1 MKVNCLISQSG
12 GPTAVIN
19 NSLVGLIDEIKLS
32 GFNGNIYGSVGGIQG
47 LLTENFVDLSRLKN
61 EERIRLRWTP
71 GSALGTCRYKLT
83 VEESETIVRILKK
96 HNIHYFF
103 YIGGNG
109 SMQIAKMIEDAAL
122 FLRYD
127 LIVIG
132 IPKSI
137 DNDLLETDH
146 TPGYGSAAKF
156 LTTSL
161 MEMQMDVASYPD
173 NNRVTIIETM
183 GRHTGWLAAACSL
196 ATNNEQSHSMIY
208 IPEVPFDLDDCI
220 HKINTV
226 HEEKRNSFIIVSEGI
241 CNKEGQLI
249 NQKNVE
255 FDNLERP
262 ILGGIASYLQEAIE
276 KNTGILTRAVTPSIW
291 QRSSVLLSSK
301 TDVDEAYEVGRKAWL
316 YAEKEMTGVMIGIDR
331 LYSEDQEYLAAYNPK
346 KLQNVAGKEKY
357 VPTEW
362 YDQKN
367 NTMKKEFIE
376 YVSPLIQ
383 GEMIIPMLNGLPSY
397 TSVV

>member
-1 MKVNCLISQSG
+1 MKINCLISQSG

-19 NSLVGLIDEIKLS
+19 NSLVGLIDEMKLS
-32 GFNGNIYGSVGGIQG
+32 GFKGRIYGSVGGIQG
-47 LLTENFVDLSRLKN
+47 LLAENFINLSLLEN

-83 VEESETIVRILKK
+83 LEESEKIVEILKK
-96 HNIHYFF
+96 YNIHYFF

-109 SMQIAKMIEDAAL
+109 SMQVAKMIEDAAISL
-122 FLRYD
+122 GYD

-161 MEMQMDVASYPD
+161 MDMQMDVASYPN
-173 NNRVTIIETM
+173 NNRVTIVETM
-183 GRHTGWLAAACSL
+183 GRHTGWLAAACAL
-196 ATNNEQSHSMIY
+196 AEDSEQSQSLIY
-208 IPEVPFDLDDCI
+208 IPEVPFQLDDCI
-220 HKINTV
+220 NKVNEIHRQ
-226 HEEKRNSFIIVSEGI
+226 KRNSFIVVSEGI
-241 CNKEGQLI
+241 RNRKGNLI
-249 NQKNVE
+249 NEDNIE
-255 FDNLERP
+255 FDNLDRP
-262 ILGGIASYLQEAIE
+262 KLGGVATYLQKVIE
-276 KNTGILTRAVTPSIW
+276 ENTGISTRSITPSIW

-301 TDVDEAYEVGRKAWL
+301 TDVDEAYDVGRKAWT
-316 YAEKEMTGVMIGIDR
+316 YAKQGMTGVMIGIDR
-331 LYSEDQEYLAAYNPK
+331 LPSGEEEYQVEYNPK
-346 KLQNVAGKEKY
+346 KLQSVAGKEKY
-357 VPTEW
+357 VPIDW
-362 YDQKN
+362 YNQKN
-367 NTMKKEFIE
+367 NTMKDEFIR

-383 GEMIIPMLNGLPSY
+383 GEIIIPMENGLPKY